1 MAKLYS
7 KKRKSIEEMTPHK
20 DTVSFILSYSQ
31 AMKIVKVGKLTFENI
46 VN

>member
-7 KKRKSIEEMTPHK
+7 KKRKSIEEMKPSAAI
-20 DTVSFILSYSQ
+20 VSFILRYSQ
-31 AMKIVKVGKLTFENI
+31 AMKIIKVGNMTFENI